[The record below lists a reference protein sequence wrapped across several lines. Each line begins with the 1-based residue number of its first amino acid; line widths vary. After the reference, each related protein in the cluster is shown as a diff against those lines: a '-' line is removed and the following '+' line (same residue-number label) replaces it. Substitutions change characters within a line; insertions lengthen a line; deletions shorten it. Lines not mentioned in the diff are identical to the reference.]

1 MERISIFFS
10 WAMHREAEHPSS
22 THARKKI
29 LDFDPGHDLEPRFR
43 VKAYFHIYWSK

>member
-1 MERISIFFS
+1 
-10 WAMHREAEHPSS
+10 MHREAEHPSS

>member
-1 MERISIFFS
+1 MERISSFFS

-22 THARKKI
+22 KKFWI
-29 LDFDPGHDLEPRFR
+29 LINKCSHDLESRFR